1 MSHPTVDYSH
11 TIFVPSDESIDQT
24 LLNTTLDPSGIRFLL
39 KEAGF
44 KDSSEC
50 AAVTGVPGIPRHI
63 HVQVWIDD
71 IKE

>member
-11 TIFVPSDESIDQT
+11 TIFVPSDESVDQT

-44 KDSSEC
+44 
-50 AAVTGVPGIPRHI
+50 
-63 HVQVWIDD
+63 
-71 IKE
+71 